1 MTEDQVR
8 KIVRE
13 EIAAALR
20 YTAIKATYKGTA
32 HDADVSKLTP
42 GYLAISDIMGGVGVT
57 AGHEIEHCPD
67 GLTMHEFWNGAV

>member
-13 EIAAALR
+13 EIAAAMR
-20 YTAIKATYKGTA
+20 YTAIKATYKGTETYA
-32 HDADVSKLTP
+32 AGEIRTP
-42 GYLAISDIMGGVGVT
+42 GYLAISDIMGDVGMT

-67 GLTMHEFWNGAV
+67 GLTMHEFWNGII